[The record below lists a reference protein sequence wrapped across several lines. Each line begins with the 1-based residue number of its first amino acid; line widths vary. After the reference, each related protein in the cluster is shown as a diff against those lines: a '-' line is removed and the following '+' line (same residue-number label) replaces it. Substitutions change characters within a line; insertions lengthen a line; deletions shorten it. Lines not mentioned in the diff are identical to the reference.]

1 MSKVRDIS
9 NLSNV
14 IRTDASGNVSF
25 VSGSTTLA
33 TLNTSGQLSG
43 SSPVLSSSYA
53 LNATSASYAASASNA
68 TNAVT
73 ASFANAF
80 TVANTL
86 TATTLVVQTV
96 SSSVI
101 YSSGSNVFGNNIANT
116 QVFTGSVNITGS
128 LAVVTT
134 GTEFQVTSTGVNLG
148 NALTD
153 SHTISGSLRINPN
166 GLFVT
171 SSGNVGIGL
180 TTPGMALD
188 ITGSVGDANGGMFRL
203 IADGGGQLRMGASSS
218 YSWIQ
223 AHSSKPLYINP
234 LGNNIVMCLA
244 AGSVGIGTSTPA
256 YKFETLG
263 TSVITAAFG
272 RSDYGASNVMLIAMN
287 GYRDVYKQAIGV
299 VRTGDYDKGDM
310 IFCLNA
316 AANST
321 VVSSSDEKMRITSA
335 GNVGIGTSSPG
346 TVGTETAIS
355 GILNVYN
362 AGNGKIYAR
371 GGGGGELGFED
382 TGAGSGDKIARW
394 IYDGGV
400 LSFQRINDAF
410 TAIGSTPLTITS
422 AGTVIKPNQPAF
434 QAGKSAGTQ
443 TITSGVDT
451 ILQFNTL
458 KYDIQSNF
466 NTSTYRFTAPVAG
479 RYQFNAT
486 ARFDN
491 KTNSGYMRTYFT
503 VNGSGASYSYGHMI
517 IGAGGA
523 STGGFSTS
531 YQGMSISAVISLSA
545 GDYVMVQGGHTAQTD
560 FHPES
565 QFSGYL
571 LG

>member
-1 MSKVRDIS
+1 
-9 NLSNV
+9 
-14 IRTDASGNVSF
+14 
-25 VSGSTTLA
+25 
-33 TLNTSGQLSG
+33 
-43 SSPVLSSSYA
+43 
-53 LNATSASYAASASNA
+53 
-68 TNAVT
+68 
-73 ASFANAF
+73 
-80 TVANTL
+80 
-86 TATTLVVQTV
+86 
-96 SSSVI
+96 
-101 YSSGSNVFGNNIANT
+101 
-116 QVFTGSVNITGS
+116 VFTGSVNITGS
-128 LAVVTT
+128 SHSIFGKLSIGTGSNYPETTFDVVGYNAFRENSSSAHSWFPYTNGSAYVSCRT
-134 GTEFQVTSTGVNLG
+134 GSSIYFREYH
-148 NALTD
+148 D
-153 SHTISGSLRINPN
+153 SSNTV
-166 GLFVT
+166 FMT
-171 SSGNVGIGL
+171 
-180 TTPGMALD
+180 
-188 ITGSVGDANGGMFRL
+188 ITGSR
-203 IADGGGQLRMGASSS
+203 
-218 YSWIQ
+218 
-223 AHSSKPLYINP
+223 
-234 LGNNIVMCLA
+234 
-244 AGSVGIGTSTPA
+244 VGIGTTTPA

-321 VVSSSDEKMRITSA
+321 VVSSSDEKMRITSD
-335 GNVGIGTSSPG
+335 GNVGIGKTNPSRKLEVVNSNNG
-346 TVGTETAIS
+346 ASAGIS
-355 GILNVYN
+355 GTAYGLRFD
-362 AGNGKIYAR
+362 NG
-371 GGGGGELGFED
+371 
-382 TGAGSGDKIARW
+382 GS
-394 IYDGGV
+394 
-400 LSFQRINDAF
+400 FAF
-410 TAIGSTPLTITS
+410 GGSTIHGVDNTLTSTYQILGLNGSEVIFGTGGSERMRITS
-422 AGTVIKPNQPAF
+422 TGTVIKTYQPAF
-434 QAGKSAGTQ
+434 QAGKSGVQ

-491 KTNSGYMRTYFT
+491 TTNSGYMRTYFT

-531 YQGMSISAVISLSA
+531 YQSMSISAVISLSA